1 MVYSLSGM
9 LYEPQKTMNDP
20 SSPMKKLVIY
30 IICLAACLQSFSQE
44 EFIEPSKRLARIPF
58 RQLTGGVILLNAR
71 FAAFPDSLNFILDT
85 GSGGIS
91 LDSTTVEYFG
101 LKPEASTRT
110 IRGIAGIRQ
119 VSFLNNQKLHFP
131 SLTIDSLN
139 FHVNNYEI
147 LTAVYGERIDGII
160 GYSVFSRYIVKVNY
174 DSSFVEFWTKGL
186 LKYPRGGYLMRPFIS
201 TLPVNFV
208 RVKDEG
214 ESNTRFLFDLGAGL
228 NLMLTTDFIKDSA
241 ILNKKRKLYTKEA
254 EGLGGKID
262 MHMTVIKE
270 ARLGPYKFKNVPVY
284 IFDDDFNITSYPYL
298 GGILG
303 SDIIRRFNL
312 ILNYDKRDFYLIPN
326 SHFNDAF
333 DYIYSGI
340 ELYFQDGKIIVG
352 DVAKGSPAEAAG
364 LLEGDIVVAVNKD
377 FSQNLQHYKASLQAS
392 VGKAKLIVMR
402 GEVLKEI
409 EFKVK
414 SILSNK

>member
-1 MVYSLSGM
+1 
-9 LYEPQKTMNDP
+9 
-20 SSPMKKLVIY
+20 MKKLVIY
-30 IICLAACLQSFSQE
+30 MICLAVCIQSFSQE
-44 EFIEPSKRLARIPF
+44 EFIEPSRRLTRVYF
-58 RQLTGGVILLNAR
+58 NQLTGGVILLKAK

-101 LKPEASTRT
+101 LKPESSSRT

-131 SLTIDSLN
+131 DLVIDSLN

-160 GYSVFSRYIVKVNY
+160 GYSVLSRYIVKVNY
-174 DSSFVEFWTKGL
+174 DSTFVEFWTRGT
-186 LKYPRGGYLMRPFIS
+186 LKYPRGGYLLKPFIS
-201 TLPVNFV
+201 SLPVNFM
-208 RVKDEG
+208 RVKDEN

-241 ILNKKRKLYTKEA
+241 ILDKKRKLYTKEA

-262 MHMTVIKE
+262 MKMTVIKE

-284 IFDDDFNITSYPYL
+284 IFDDEFNITSYPYL

-303 SDIIRRFNL
+303 SDLLRRFNL
-312 ILNYDKRDFYLIPN
+312 ILNYEKRDFYLTPN
-326 SHFNDAF
+326 SHFSDGF
-333 DYIYSGI
+333 DYVYSGI
-340 ELYFQDGKIIVG
+340 ELYYLDGHIIVG
-352 DVAKGSPAEAAG
+352 DVAKGSHAEAAG
-364 LLEGDIVVAVNKD
+364 LLEGDVVVAVNKN
-377 FSQNLQHYKASLQAS
+377 FSQNLQQYKASLQSS
-392 VGKAKLIVMR
+392 VGKAKIIVMR
-402 GEVLKEI
+402 DGTLKEI
-409 EFKVK
+409 EFKVR